1 MAGLYNTDIKLDEI
15 WQLTRSATGDVPTAS
30 GFECAM
36 QDIRLEALSQEGE
49 LFYDTEWGWS
59 LIDFIQSEDDD
70 LTELEIKERIKAK
83 LERRDIISQDS
94 INTVIDFTDDIIKIL
109 VTFQFVNDPDTY
121 NINVSLDRI
130 SVEVI

>member
-1 MAGLYNTDIKLDEI
+1 MAGLNNTDIKLDDV
-15 WQLTRSATGDVPTAS
+15 WQLTRSATGDAPIAT
-30 GFECAM
+30 GFECTM

-70 LTELEIKERIKAK
+70 LTELEIKERIKTK

-94 INTVIDFTDDIIKIL
+94 INTVIDFADDIINIL
-109 VTFQFVNDPDTY
+109 VTFQFVNDSDTY
-121 NINVSLDRI
+121 SINVSLDRI